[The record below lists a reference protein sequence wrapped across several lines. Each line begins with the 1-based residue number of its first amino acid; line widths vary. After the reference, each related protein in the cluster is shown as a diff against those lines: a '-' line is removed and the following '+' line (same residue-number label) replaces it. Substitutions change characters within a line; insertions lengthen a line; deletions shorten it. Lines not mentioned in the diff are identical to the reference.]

1 MAVSQPTPEAVPEA
15 EVHIP
20 TDWLMPSLDLELVR
34 QAQRPD
40 TQATLTSEALTL
52 VGLELKVERR
62 WIRENHW
69 PRVKDAVAR
78 GYIYQRS
85 AVEIVLRG
93 DRRHRPRHRLVK

>member
-1 MAVSQPTPEAVPEA
+1 MPEAAEA

-40 TQATLTSEALTL
+40 TQATLTSETLTL

-62 WIRENHW
+62 WIREISW
-69 PRVKDAVAR
+69 PRIKTAVAR
-78 GYIYQRS
+78 GYIYKRS
-85 AVEIVLRG
+85 AIEIVLRG
-93 DRRHRPRHRLVK
+93 DRRHHPRSRSLT